1 MLRHIS
7 LAHLACRASNLA
19 ERLFLLK
26 QLAESPTKRN
36 GWVPLNSSDL
46 QAVQEDLEML
56 FPVAVDPAPYY
67 RIKRQTMKRSLL
79 LYRWYERNIAQL
91 SAAQQQ
97 LFLAAHKSW
106 LQTYEQAIATS
117 DLDSFQNDQD
127 SALLLRACGLAG
139 CAPFMKLIETE
150 LTAVFGAA
158 RRQGLEVPHELQLIK
173 SVQQFFWQRIGT
185 MVASIEERFSNGT
198 SADAPIAAEIYIT
211 FYLKYPVL
219 ARWLSQVCGDIIH
232 FIKAATARLLAD
244 RYDIG
249 ASFCAD
255 ATIAQLTTFR
265 LRQEDVQGQWTMLI
279 DLGLADGQ
287 ARQMVYYPYA
297 LEAELGLQNFYA
309 ACNGNDGDA
318 KTSPYTIL
326 CRAGYGYIASN
337 PSCATSPLA
346 KLRQVGQALAMRQL
360 LGHRGLWG
368 RIHVGVP
375 RAHSSEFLDV
385 AVQENAMQQGFE
397 SCQRWFRYQP
407 NAAMQALSDHF
418 ANAAAQLCHRS
429 PGAYLL
435 LLMTAQQSAYLTNPL
450 AVDAVFRV
458 LVDRPCPW
466 DSLGE
471 IAQLEVKML
480 WQFKALCLTVPM
492 NHRYMLY
499 DAEHA
504 LFSKLPLSPSEF
516 LARRIAQHANQ
527 KQTKDIEAGAADRS
541 SEPDELDDP
550 ISFEFA
556 MNS

>member
-7 LAHLACRASNLA
+7 LTQLACRASNLA

-26 QLAESPTKRN
+26 QLAESPTNHN
-36 GWVPLNSSDL
+36 GWVPLSSSDL
-46 QAVQEDLEML
+46 HSVQEDLEML
-56 FPVAVDPAPYY
+56 FPAAVDTAPYY
-67 RIKRQTMKRSLL
+67 RIKRQTMKRSLR
-79 LYRWYERNIAQL
+79 LYRWYERNIAYL
-91 SAAQQQ
+91 SKTQQQ
-97 LFLAAHKSW
+97 LFLSAHKSW

-117 DLDSFQNDQD
+117 ELDSFQTDQD

-150 LTAVFGAA
+150 LIAVLGAA
-158 RRQGLEVPHELQLIK
+158 RRQGLEVSNDLPLIK
-173 SVQQFFWQRIGT
+173 TVQQFFWQRIGT
-185 MVASIEERFSNGT
+185 MVASIEERFSGGT
-198 SADAPIAAEIYIT
+198 SADAPIAPETYIT

-219 ARWLSQVCGDIIH
+219 ARWLSQVCGDIIQ
-232 FIKAATARLLAD
+232 FIKAAIARLLAD
-244 RYDIG
+244 RHDI
-249 ASFCAD
+249 SVNFCAGE
-255 ATIAQLTTFR
+255 TITQLITFR
-265 LRQEDVQGQWTMLI
+265 LRQEDVQGQWTILI
-279 DLGLADGQ
+279 DLQLADGQ
-287 ARQMVYYPYA
+287 ARQIVYYPYA
-297 LEAELGLQNFYA
+297 LEAELGLQHFYS
-309 ACNGNDGDA
+309 ACENHDGNSKA
-318 KTSPYTIL
+318 SPYTIL
-326 CRAGYGYIASN
+326 CCSGYGYIAPN
-337 PSCATSPLA
+337 LACPASPLA

-368 RIHVGVP
+368 RIHLGVP

-385 AVQENAMQQGFE
+385 AVQKNTMQQGFE
-397 SCQRWFRYQP
+397 SFQQWFRHQP
-407 NAAMQALSDHF
+407 SVAMQALSDHF
-418 ANAAAQLCHRS
+418 ATATAQLCHRS

-435 LLMTAQQSAYLTNPL
+435 LLMTAQQSTYLTNPL

-492 NHRYMLY
+492 THRYMLY

-504 LFSKLPLSPSEF
+504 LFSKLPLSPLEF
-516 LARRIAQHANQ
+516 LARRIAQHANLQ
-527 KQTKDIEAGAADRS
+527 NAKAGGS
-541 SEPDELDDP
+541 NSLSEPDEIDEP

>member
-1 MLRHIS
+1 MLRHLS
-7 LAHLACRASNLA
+7 LTHLACRASNLA

-26 QLAESPTKRN
+26 QLAESPTSRDS
-36 GWVPLNSSDL
+36 WVPLSSCDL

-56 FPVAVDPAPYY
+56 FPVAADNAPYY
-67 RIKRQTMKRSLL
+67 RIKRQTMKRSLR
-79 LYRWYERNIAQL
+79 LYRWYERNIAHL
-91 SAAQQQ
+91 SGTQQQ
-97 LFLAAHKSW
+97 LFLSAHKSW

-127 SALLLRACGLAG
+127 SALLFRACGLAG

-150 LTAVFGAA
+150 LAAVFGAA
-158 RRQGLEVPHELQLIK
+158 RRQGLEVCNELLLIK
-173 SVQQFFWQRIGT
+173 TAQQFFWQRIGT
-185 MVASIEERFSNGT
+185 MVASIEERFSGGT
-198 SADAPIAAEIYIT
+198 SADAPIAAETYIT

-232 FIKAATARLLAD
+232 FIKAAIARLLTD
-244 RYDIG
+244 RHDLS
-249 ASFCAD
+249 ASFWAD
-255 ATIAQLTTFR
+255 KAITQLITFR
-265 LRQEDVQGQWTMLI
+265 LRQEDVQGQWTMSI

-287 ARQMVYYPYA
+287 VQQTVYYPYA

-309 ACNGNDGDA
+309 ACEGSDCDSKA
-318 KTSPYTIL
+318 SPYIIL
-326 CRAGYGYIASN
+326 CRSGYGYIASN
-337 PSCATSPLA
+337 PSCSTLAVA

-368 RIHVGVP
+368 RIRIGVP

-385 AVQENAMQQGFE
+385 AMQENTMQQGFE
-397 SCQRWFRYQP
+397 SCQQWFRCQP
-407 NAAMQALSDHF
+407 SAAMQALSNHF
-418 ANAAAQLCHRS
+418 EIAAAQLCHRS
-429 PGAYLL
+429 PGAYLI

-450 AVDAVFRV
+450 AVDAVFRA

-492 NHRYMLY
+492 SHRYMLY

-516 LARRIAQHANQ
+516 LARRIAQYANQ
-527 KQTKDIEAGAADRS
+527 RNTKSIKAEASDQS
-541 SEPDELDDP
+541 LEPDELDDP

>member
-1 MLRHIS
+1 MLRHVS
-7 LAHLACRASNLA
+7 LTQLACRASNLA

-26 QLAESPTKRN
+26 QLAEFPTNRN
-36 GWVPLNSSDL
+36 GWVSLSSSDL

-56 FPVAVDPAPYY
+56 FPAAADTAPYY
-67 RIKRQTMKRSLL
+67 RMKRQTMKRSLR
-79 LYRWYERNIAQL
+79 LYRWYERNIAHL

-97 LFLAAHKSW
+97 LFLLAHKSW

-127 SALLLRACGLAG
+127 SALLFRACGLAG

-158 RRQGLEVPHELQLIK
+158 RRQGLEVSNELLLIK
-173 SVQQFFWQRIGT
+173 TVQQFFWQRIGT
-185 MVASIEERFSNGT
+185 MVASIEERFSGGT
-198 SADAPIAAEIYIT
+198 SADAPIAAETYIT

-232 FIKAATARLLAD
+232 FIKAAIARLLTD
-244 RYDIG
+244 RHDIS
-249 ASFCAD
+249 ASFWAD
-255 ATIAQLTTFR
+255 EAITQLMTFR

-279 DLGLADGQ
+279 DFRLADGQ

-309 ACNGNDGDA
+309 ACEGNDCDL
-318 KTSPYTIL
+318 KVSPYTIL
-326 CRAGYGYIASN
+326 CRSGYGYIASN

-368 RIHVGVP
+368 RIHIGVP

-397 SCQRWFRYQP
+397 SCQRWFRYQSS
-407 NAAMQALSDHF
+407 AAMQALSDHF
-418 ANAAAQLCHRS
+418 AIATAQLCHRS

-504 LFSKLPLSPSEF
+504 LFSKLPLAPLEF

-527 KQTKDIEAGAADRS
+527 QNAKNIKAGASDHPLKAD
-541 SEPDELDDP
+541 EIDDS

>member
-7 LAHLACRASNLA
+7 LTQLACRASNLA

-26 QLAESPTKRN
+26 QLAESPTNRN
-36 GWVPLNSSDL
+36 GWVPLSSSDL
-46 QAVQEDLEML
+46 QTVQADLEML
-56 FPVAVDPAPYY
+56 FPVAADTAPYY
-67 RIKRQTMKRSLL
+67 RIKRQTMKRSLR
-79 LYRWYERNIAQL
+79 LYRWYERNIVHL
-91 SAAQQQ
+91 SATQQQ
-97 LFLAAHKSW
+97 LFLGAHKSW

-127 SALLLRACGLAG
+127 SALLFRACGQAG

-150 LTAVFGAA
+150 LSDVFDAA
-158 RRQGLEVPHELQLIK
+158 RRQGLEVSNDLQLIK
-173 SVQQFFWQRIGT
+173 TVQQFFWQRTGT
-185 MVASIEERFSNGT
+185 MVASIEERFSGGT
-198 SADAPIAAEIYIT
+198 SADAPIAAETYMT

-232 FIKAATARLLAD
+232 FTKAAITRLLTNRHD
-244 RYDIG
+244 LS

-255 ATIAQLTTFR
+255 EAITQLRTFR

-279 DLGLADGQ
+279 DLRLADGQ
-287 ARQMVYYPYA
+287 VQQMVYYPYA

-309 ACNGNDGDA
+309 ACEGYDA
-318 KTSPYTIL
+318 KAFPYAIL
-326 CRAGYGYIASN
+326 CRSGYGYIASN
-337 PSCATSPLA
+337 PACATSPLA
-346 KLRQVGQALAMRQL
+346 KLRQVGQALAIRQL

-368 RIHVGVP
+368 RIHIGVP
-375 RAHSSEFLDV
+375 CTHSSEFLDA

-397 SCQRWFRYQP
+397 SCQQWFRYQP
-407 NAAMQALSDHF
+407 SAAMQALSDHF
-418 ANAAAQLCHRS
+418 AIATAQLCHRS
-429 PGAYLL
+429 PSAYLL
-435 LLMTAQQSAYLTNPL
+435 LLLTAQQPAYLTNPL

-480 WQFKALCLTVPM
+480 WQFKALCLTIPM

-516 LARRIAQHANQ
+516 LARRIAQYGNQ
-527 KQTKDIEAGAADRS
+527 QNTKSIKADAS
-541 SEPDELDDP
+541 DHSLGSDELDDP

-556 MNS
+556 VKS